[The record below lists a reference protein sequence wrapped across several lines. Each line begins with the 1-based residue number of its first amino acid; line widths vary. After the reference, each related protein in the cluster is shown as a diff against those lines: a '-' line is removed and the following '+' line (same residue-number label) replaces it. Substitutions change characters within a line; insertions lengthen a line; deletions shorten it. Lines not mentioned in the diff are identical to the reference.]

1 MRNMCKVLAA
11 LIAVLTVLSVF
22 SGCSAQSS
30 ANEVYTTA
38 EVTQAL
44 STEEPTAAESTTA
57 ESITDESKA
66 ESESR
71 VSEMITENT
80 ERFKNVYNEYAEN
93 LRSKTPVLINE
104 FYAEA
109 VYNAE
114 NGMDN
119 DSLEHEKETE
129 LLMIFNEGLAEF
141 VKIMNSSEASYSEYD
156 YWENKLKAIYEEQ
169 VEELKSSCVSSGGE
183 DFDY

>member
-11 LIAVLTVLSVF
+11 LIAVLTVLSAF
-22 SGCSAQSS
+22 SGCSAQSRPS
-30 ANEVYTTA
+30 EVYTTA
-38 EVTQAL
+38 EGTQTP
-44 STEEPTAAESTTA
+44 STEEPTEA
-57 ESITDESKA
+57 ESIADDSAATESNA
-66 ESESR
+66 ESESGD
-71 VSEMITENT
+71 SEIITDNT
-80 ERFKNVYNEYAEN
+80 ERFQSVYDEYAEN

-104 FYAEA
+104 YYAEA

-156 YWENKLKAIYEEQ
+156 YWESKLKAIYEEQ

>member
-11 LIAVLTVLSVF
+11 LIAVLTVLSAF

-30 ANEVYTTA
+30 ASAVYTTA
-38 EVTQAL
+38 EVTKAPL
-44 STEEPTAAESTTA
+44 TEELTEA
-57 ESITDESKA
+57 ESIADDSAATESKS
-66 ESESR
+66 ESESGD
-71 VSEMITENT
+71 SEIITENT

-104 FYAEA
+104 FYVEA

-141 VKIMNSSEASYSEYD
+141 VNIMNSSEASYSEYD

-169 VEELKSSCVSSGGE
+169 VEELKSNCVSSGGE
-183 DFDY
+183 DFEY